1 MNRKEVFQVKK
12 YFIFALI
19 LILSACSTKHDVVK
33 SASVYPVE
41 VNKMA
46 EGIEIDIVDLESLD
60 SINIV
65 VNKTHDLPSDYEP
78 EDLILPEVS
87 TTKKLY
93 IREVIHEDL
102 KEMFND
108 AEEADILLSITSGY
122 RSYSYQKTL
131 FNNYVAKDGIE
142 AASRYSARPGQSEHQ
157 TGLALDL
164 ASQSGKCTL
173 STCFKDTDEG
183 KWLNENA
190 WRYGFILRYP
200 EGKEEITGYMFEP
213 WHFRYVGKN
222 EAQKIQDSGLTIE
235 EYYDTEK

>member
-1 MNRKEVFQVKK
+1 
-12 YFIFALI
+12 
-19 LILSACSTKHDVVK
+19 
-33 SASVYPVE
+33 
-41 VNKMA
+41 MA
-46 EGIEIDIVDLESLD
+46 EGIEIEIVDLESLD

-102 KEMFND
+102 KKMFND
-108 AEEADILLSITSGY
+108 AEESGINLSITSGY

-131 FNNYVAKDGIE
+131 FNNYAAKDGIE

-190 WRYGFILRYP
+190 WKYGFILRYP

-213 WHFRYVGKN
+213 WHFRYVGKK
-222 EAQKIQDSGLTIE
+222 EAKKIQDSGLTIE
-235 EYYDTEK
+235 EYYETEK